1 MALSTAHYAYY
12 YFSLFRA
19 EMVVN
24 GRWYPWCSSLAYSFI
39 TLYFLTKKINLFAE
53 EKKDKSD
60 WTTGGSSGG
69 SPSSIPG
76 SATRLNQS
84 R

>member
-39 TLYFLTKKINLFAE
+39 TLYFLTKKSTCTQRKKKINLIGPEADLPVGPLHPFL
-53 EKKDKSD
+53 DPPLD
-60 WTTGGSSGG
+60 
-69 SPSSIPG
+69 
-76 SATRLNQS
+76 
-84 R
+84 

>member
-24 GRWYPWCSSLAYSFI
+24 GRWYPWCSSLAYEIIKSPAQWTSQELI
-39 TLYFLTKKINLFAE
+39 HLHHCKKNTM
-53 EKKDKSD
+53 S
-60 WTTGGSSGG
+60 
-69 SPSSIPG
+69 
-76 SATRLNQS
+76 
-84 R
+84 